1 MMRSVVRLRQW
12 AIHFLA
18 VVINFIALCL
28 GLVPLKSLVLH
39 NESGYFGQDAPSE
52 KDPSYFKARSL
63 GLESFTKNLA
73 VVAAS

>member
-1 MMRSVVRLRQW
+1 MGYPFFGCCDQFYCTLSWVSTKQ
-12 AIHFLA
+12 
-18 VVINFIALCL
+18 
-28 GLVPLKSLVLH
+28 
-39 NESGYFGQDAPSE
+39 ESGYFGQDAPSE